1 MTDTRELIL
10 KLKEVRQQKGLS
22 YNNILD
28 LMEKNGDYMSKSTLS
43 RVFAEGSEDRTFMYD
58 ETILPIANVLLDY
71 IPSDKN
77 AHVDELEHQLQD
89 LQEKYYAEINKE
101 LEQSRRSIEFLMNQ
115 VLVNNRWVD
124 MLLNSIVV
132 KEKEV

>member
-10 KLKEVRQQKGLS
+10 KLKEVRQEKGLS

-77 AHVDELEHQLQD
+77 DNVEELEHQLQD

-132 KEKEV
+132 KGKEV

>member
-58 ETILPIANVLLDY
+58 GTILPIANVLLDY

-77 AHVDELEHQLQD
+77 ANVEELEHQLQD

-132 KEKEV
+132 KGKEV

>member
-10 KLKEVRQQKGLS
+10 KLKKERQEKGLS

-77 AHVDELEHQLQD
+77 DNVEELEHQLQD

-132 KEKEV
+132 KGKEV